1 MKKNIKRLVATALVM
16 MLSLGSVSSV
26 YAENPKSCAIFG
38 DADKNG
44 KVNISDATYVQK
56 FVAKIIDLDREAQL
70 LSDVNEDSVVNIKD
84 TTDIQKWLAKIIT
97 NDKIGVP
104 LEEETE
110 ASATATGSA
119 ETSEVTTVP
128 ETTHQTDPIESETAA
143 TATVPHTTA
152 TPDLPEATEVTTEI
166 PASSSSETDP
176 AEVTTIAP
184 TEETTEETTAETPTE
199 IPEDMEV
206 TTVPD
211 VTEDKDATPDS
222 YRKEVMDK
230 FAQMGHNPYED
241 GMFYQVIYYYY
252 STPDAPKSSPEYLL
266 IWASIGA
273 VADESFEITLGDYA
287 LMCPGHCYPY
297 SPGYYIYRPSTD
309 TLMTIRDAYNN
320 NLKGL
325 KTVFK
330 EAPVFRPLSVDF
342 RIVMKERI
350 NSYGS
355 EDTLLY
361 LLHHSSAEEQVTS
374 KFTTGWFDV
383 PELNLPK
390 DENGFYTNDK
400 VYLASFN
407 VVGGGN
413 AHQNIDRIIIENGIL
428 TVYRSIM
435 VPELATP
442 DMYYEF
448 VLIELDAKLA
458 ESVTYLWDITEH
470 W

>member
-1 MKKNIKRLVATALVM
+1 
-16 MLSLGSVSSV
+16 
-26 YAENPKSCAIFG
+26 
-38 DADKNG
+38 
-44 KVNISDATYVQK
+44 
-56 FVAKIIDLDREAQL
+56 
-70 LSDVNEDSVVNIKD
+70 
-84 TTDIQKWLAKIIT
+84 
-97 NDKIGVP
+97 
-104 LEEETE
+104 
-110 ASATATGSA
+110 
-119 ETSEVTTVP
+119 
-128 ETTHQTDPIESETAA
+128 
-143 TATVPHTTA
+143 
-152 TPDLPEATEVTTEI
+152 
-166 PASSSSETDP
+166 
-176 AEVTTIAP
+176 
-184 TEETTEETTAETPTE
+184 
-199 IPEDMEV
+199 
-206 TTVPD
+206 
-211 VTEDKDATPDS
+211 
-222 YRKEVMDK
+222 
-230 FAQMGHNPYED
+230 
-241 GMFYQVIYYYY
+241 
-252 STPDAPKSSPEYLL
+252 
-266 IWASIGA
+266 
-273 VADESFEITLGDYA
+273 
-287 LMCPGHCYPY
+287 MCPGHCYPY
-297 SPGYYIYRPSTD
+297 SAGYYIYRPSTD

-330 EAPVFRPLSVDF
+330 EAPVFRPLSVDY